1 MWTRGLSYFQNLRST
16 FEVLRIKRSSLC
28 YFARFSIVPQPVLI
42 APKRTYSIEDFS
54 DLINARLQQL
64 EDRQEARQ
72 HYGGLLT
79 VLRQQID
86 AYRRCK
92 ASGK

>member
-1 MWTRGLSYFQNLRST
+1 M
-16 FEVLRIKRSSLC
+16 LRIKRSPLC
-28 YFARFSIVPQPVLI
+28 YFARFSTVTQPVST

-54 DLINARLQQL
+54 DLINTRLRQL
-64 EDRQEARQ
+64 EGRQEARQ

-92 ASGK
+92 ALGK